1 MHPVLQTTELLL
13 EIVEYLG
20 YDPRSLISI
29 ATTCQDFSAP
39 ACSVIWRNCDWFG
52 PFVKLLPQD
61 KYVLEDSDKI
71 SPPIL
76 ISDLTHEDVAR
87 IRYYAPFVKRLSLRR
102 YYPSINELVFGAI
115 LSALHAQHFFP
126 HLQIL
131 RYEGPTE
138 FAPHL
143 ASLIGPFVSEV
154 NVVYE
159 FRNSGIYPGLAP
171 SSHEFLIEMD
181 FWVALKKR
189 QSNTIRRLTIHTN
202 EPLPDRMYQ
211 LLAGWDTL
219 ENLAVN
225 ADIGFPTAEA
235 IAALPRLS
243 KLRIFLRG
251 KLDMPPHRSFPANV
265 SLQQLELEGE
275 SPSQTFEDYLAILRP
290 TSLTH
295 LIIII
300 FGGIQGAELFHLCER
315 VRENCS
321 TDSLDRL
328 ELSLPSTQ
336 DEPMAFH
343 DIQSLLS
350 FTNLVYVGLFY
361 ASYGLKDDDI
371 AHLVRSW
378 PRLRQ
383 LTLRHSS
390 GRSNDIPS
398 CTLNSILPFAQH
410 CPDLETL
417 VMAVDATT
425 VIMPNRADIA
435 FRRAHTSL
443 RTFEVLHSPIVAP
456 VKAASFLTRFF
467 PTLEPEG
474 LVTPELVQDER
485 REQLWEWTRCLIPVM
500 LDARRTGIHGHR
512 DEEA

>member
-1 MHPVLQTTELLL
+1 MHPVLQTKELLL
-13 EIVEYLG
+13 EIFEYLE

-29 ATTCQDFSAP
+29 ATTCQDFSAS
-39 ACSVIWRNCDWFG
+39 ACSVIWRNCEWFG
-52 PFVKLLPQD
+52 PFIKLLPQD
-61 KYVLEDSDKI
+61 KYVFENSDKI

-87 IRYYAPFVKRLSLRR
+87 IRYYAPFVKRLSLKR
-102 YYPSINELVFGAI
+102 YYPGINELVFGAI

-126 HLQIL
+126 NLQIL
-131 RYEGPTE
+131 RYEGPME
-138 FAPHL
+138 FANHL
-143 ASLIGPFVSEV
+143 ESLIGPFVSEV

-159 FRNSGIYPGLAP
+159 FRNSGIYLGLAP
-171 SSHEFLIEMD
+171 SSHEFLIEID
-181 FWVALKKR
+181 FW
-189 QSNTIRRLTIHTN
+189 
-202 EPLPDRMYQ
+202 

-251 KLDMPPHRSFPANV
+251 KLDMPPYRSFPANV

-371 AHLVRSW
+371 AQFARSW

-390 GRSNDIPS
+390 SRSNEIPP
-398 CTLNSILPFAQH
+398 CTLNSILAFAQH
-410 CPDLETL
+410 CLDLETL
-417 VMAVDATT
+417 VMAVDATAI
-425 VIMPNRADIA
+425 IMPNRADIA
-435 FRRAHTSL
+435 FRRAHTCL

-456 VKAASFLTRFF
+456 VEVASFLTRFF
-467 PTLEPEG
+467 PTLKPEG

-485 REQLWEWTRCLIPVM
+485 REQLWEWTRWLVPVM
-500 LDARRTGIHGHR
+500 LDARRTGIHGDH
-512 DEEA
+512 DEET

>member
-1 MHPVLQTTELLL
+1 MHPVLQTKELLL
-13 EIVEYLG
+13 EIVEYLE
-20 YDPRSLISI
+20 YNPRSLISL

-52 PFVKLLPQD
+52 PFVKLLPQS

-87 IRYYAPFVKRLSLRR
+87 IRYYAPFVKRLSPKR
-102 YYPSINELVFGAI
+102 YYPGINELVLGAI

-126 HLQIL
+126 QPPDPAL
-131 RYEGPTE
+131 RRTD
-138 FAPHL
+138 
-143 ASLIGPFVSEV
+143 
-154 NVVYE
+154 
-159 FRNSGIYPGLAP
+159 GICAP
-171 SSHEFLIEMD
+171 SRISH
-181 FWVALKKR
+181 WT
-189 QSNTIRRLTIHTN
+189 SNTIRCLTIHTN
-202 EPLPDRMYQ
+202 EPQPDRTHE

-219 ENLAVN
+219 EDLAVN
-225 ADIGFPTAEA
+225 ADIRFPTAEA
-235 IAALPRLS
+235 IAALPRLG

-251 KLDMPPHRSFPANV
+251 KLDIPSHRAFPANV
-265 SLQQLELEGE
+265 SLQHLELMGE
-275 SPSQTFEDYLAILRP
+275 PPSRAFEDYLAILRP
-290 TSLTH
+290 TSLTY
-295 LIIII
+295 LIIVI
-300 FGGIQGAELFHLCER
+300 FGGIQGADLCHLCESVR
-315 VRENCS
+315 VNCS

-371 AHLVRSW
+371 AHLAQSW

-383 LTLRHSS
+383 LTLRHASCSS
-390 GRSNDIPS
+390 TEIPT
-398 CTLNSILPFAQH
+398 CTLNSILAFAQH

-417 VMAVDATT
+417 VMAVDATA

-435 FRRAHTSL
+435 FRRAHTCL

-456 VKAASFLTRFF
+456 VEVASFLTRFF
-467 PTLEPEG
+467 PSLNPEG

-485 REQLWEWTRCLIPVM
+485 REQLWEWTRCVIPIM
-500 LDARRTGIHGHR
+500 LDARRTGIHGDHKGDVQAMASHKTSIYAR
-512 DEEA
+512 QLTCV

>member
-1 MHPVLQTTELLL
+1 M
-13 EIVEYLG
+13 
-20 YDPRSLISI
+20 
-29 ATTCQDFSAP
+29 
-39 ACSVIWRNCDWFG
+39 
-52 PFVKLLPQD
+52 
-61 KYVLEDSDKI
+61 
-71 SPPIL
+71 
-76 ISDLTHEDVAR
+76 
-87 IRYYAPFVKRLSLRR
+87 KRLSLRR

-159 FRNSGIYPGLAP
+159 FRNSGTYPGLTP

-189 QSNTIRRLTIHTN
+189 QSNTIRRLTN

-275 SPSQTFEDYLAILRP
+275 SQSQTFEDYLAILRP

-300 FGGIQGAELFHLCER
+300 FGGIQGAELCHLCER

-361 ASYGLKDDDI
+361 ASYGFKDDEF
-371 AHLVRSW
+371 ARLARSW

-383 LTLRHSS
+383 LALRH
-390 GRSNDIPS
+390 
-398 CTLNSILPFAQH
+398 
-410 CPDLETL
+410 
-417 VMAVDATT
+417 
-425 VIMPNRADIA
+425 
-435 FRRAHTSL
+435 
-443 RTFEVLHSPIVAP
+443 
-456 VKAASFLTRFF
+456 
-467 PTLEPEG
+467 
-474 LVTPELVQDER
+474 
-485 REQLWEWTRCLIPVM
+485 
-500 LDARRTGIHGHR
+500 
-512 DEEA
+512 

>member
-1 MHPVLQTTELLL
+1 MHSALQTKELLL
-13 EIVEYLG
+13 EIVEYLE
-20 YDPRSLISI
+20 YDPCSLISI

-39 ACSVIWRNCDWFG
+39 VCSVIWRNCKWFG

-61 KYVLEDSDKI
+61 KYVFENSDKI

-87 IRYYAPFVKRLSLRR
+87 IRYYAPFVKRLSLKR
-102 YYPSINELVFGAI
+102 YYPGINELVFGAI

-126 HLQIL
+126 NLQIL
-131 RYEGPTE
+131 RYEGPME
-138 FAPHL
+138 FANHL
-143 ASLIGPFVSEV
+143 ESLIGPFVSEV

-159 FRNSGIYPGLAP
+159 FRNSGIYLGLAP
-171 SSHEFLIEMD
+171 SSHEFLIEID
-181 FWVALKKR
+181 FW
-189 QSNTIRRLTIHTN
+189 
-202 EPLPDRMYQ
+202 

-290 TSLTH
+290 TSLTQ

-300 FGGIQGAELFHLCER
+300 FGGIQGAKLFHLCER

-336 DEPMAFH
+336 DEPMAFQ

-350 FTNLVYVGLFY
+350 FTNLVYVGLLY

-371 AHLVRSW
+371 ASLARSW

-390 GRSNDIPS
+390 GRSNEIPT
-398 CTLNSILPFAQH
+398 CTLDSILAFAQH

-417 VMAVDATT
+417 VMAVDATA
-425 VIMPNRADIA
+425 VIMPNRADIV

-456 VKAASFLTRFF
+456 VEVASFLTRFF
-467 PTLEPEG
+467 PTLKPEG

-485 REQLWEWTRCLIPVM
+485 HEQLWEWTRCLIPVM
-500 LDARRTGIHGHR
+500 LDARRTGIHGDH
-512 DEEA
+512 DEET